1 MVFSEDNE
9 QCNSCRGRLKT
20 VPDVYK
26 VALGIFMV
34 YYNSIASLTC
44 RLAEYKLSRAEKCDQ
59 IFSLTLVWSGGI
71 ILKRNRVRCCCLKLK
86 CSGCFPIKR
95 WPPRISWAPFQ
106 HIAFTHIMHAATR
119 IAGLTS
125 FIPRLDSALE
135 LIY

>member
-71 ILKRNRVRCCCLKLK
+71 ILKRNRVKLRSLEEK
-86 CSGCFPIKR
+86 WRPGGKDGGVDFHLIPNSNPLLNKNK
-95 WPPRISWAPFQ
+95 Q
-106 HIAFTHIMHAATR
+106 
-119 IAGLTS
+119 LT
-125 FIPRLDSALE
+125 LLQ
-135 LIY
+135 